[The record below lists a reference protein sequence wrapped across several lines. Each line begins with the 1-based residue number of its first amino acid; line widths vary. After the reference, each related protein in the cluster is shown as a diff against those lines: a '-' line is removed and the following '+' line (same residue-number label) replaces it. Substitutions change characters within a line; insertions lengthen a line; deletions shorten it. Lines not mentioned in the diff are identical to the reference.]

1 MEELIKKVKEKIITT
16 FGELMP
22 EDEFTKVIT
31 DEINGY
37 FKDRANPYNS
47 RDIIESK
54 FKKDVREAVNEFMKG
69 KIKEYL
75 NSEEMQSHWN
85 ESGTHKSIPKAVENM
100 IVNNSTTIINSLLES
115 MMANVLYNMNMYNK

>member
-22 EDEFTKVIT
+22 EEEFTKVIEN
-31 DEINGY
+31 EINSY
-37 FKDRANPYNS
+37 FKDRVNPYND

-75 NSEEMQSHWN
+75 NSEEMQSDWN
-85 ESGTHKSIPKAVENM
+85 ESGTQRSIPKAVEDM
-100 IVNNSTTIINSLLES
+100 IVRNSTTILNSLLES
-115 MMANVLYNMNMYNK
+115 MISNVLYNMSIQNR